1 MRSLVYTGLLILL
14 WIVNLFNGTGLD
26 SVYHV
31 TEWSRRIIIVLFGI
45 NILWEY
51 QKNRALVIKKKE
63 FYYFWL
69 YDNDIYCLT
78 IYSRTRTER
87 N

>member
-45 NILWEY
+45 
-51 QKNRALVIKKKE
+51 
-63 FYYFWL
+63 
-69 YDNDIYCLT
+69 
-78 IYSRTRTER
+78 ER
-87 N
+87 